1 MSYTDDERTRL
12 FDAAAEVLLATV
24 AADRTGPLAYFRE
37 VLAAGRYL
45 YDAQR
50 EYAHNRLVQQLFTYQ
65 DERTPKE
72 GDERPLTHDRLL
84 GRLSEVGE
92 IVKDDEEGREFKR
105 FLFDLALH
113 IARASGGIFGS
124 RISDDEA
131 AFLRELRERLR
142 MPEEGH

>member
-1 MSYTDDERTRL
+1 M
-12 FDAAAEVLLATV
+12 
-24 AADRTGPLAYFRE
+24 
-37 VLAAGRYL
+37 
-45 YDAQR
+45 
-50 EYAHNRLVQQLFTYQ
+50 
-65 DERTPKE
+65 
-72 GDERPLTHDRLL
+72 
-84 GRLSEVGE
+84 
-92 IVKDDEEGREFKR
+92 GREFKR